1 MLELTIQK
9 TPLWKAFFIESKSP
23 LRAASLMFRSKKAE
37 FAAALEYIK
46 PDVICGSESWLR
58 GIQSGKDPDRN
69 AIQTAEVFPNFLTNG
84 LRKGRSSLFSVEENT
99 GGLYIS
105 TKHSNGDARTGEASD
120 AVRVY
125 VPEPPWGER
134 GAEQLQGEGS
144 AGGERGVALRNDDA

>member
-1 MLELTIQK
+1 MSEIGDIDISPILEKGSHHFHAPTGSCPHQGRLPKRLAQRTI
-9 TPLWKAFFIESKSP
+9 L
-23 LRAASLMFRSKKAE
+23 
-37 FAAALEYIK
+37 
-46 PDVICGSESWLR
+46 
-58 GIQSGKDPDRN
+58 
-69 AIQTAEVFPNFLTNG
+69 
-84 LRKGRSSLFSVEENT
+84 SLFSVEENT